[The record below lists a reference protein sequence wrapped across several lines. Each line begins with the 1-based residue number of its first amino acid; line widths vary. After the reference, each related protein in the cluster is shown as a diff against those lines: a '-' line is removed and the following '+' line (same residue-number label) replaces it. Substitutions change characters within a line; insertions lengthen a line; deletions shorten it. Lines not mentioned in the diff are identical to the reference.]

1 MIMRILAA
9 TCVATTGAVEPEC
22 VKSIWRQELPEGVEL
37 DWDFER
43 GHQVFVERNE
53 LVRRALDGGYDRI
66 FFVDSDVKL
75 PEGAVKNLLDPEEP
89 IVMGFVPLKNTRTE
103 KTSVYKHGKFFDKR
117 NCYITYELDI
127 MDGRVCVKGGGF
139 GCVMIDTDVFREIEP
154 PWFVYSE
161 NKNGI
166 RKGEDISFCY
176 KAAEHGYDIKA
187 DPRVLCKHKRSDWQ

>member
-1 MIMRILAA
+1 MRILAA
-9 TCVATTGAVEPEC
+9 TCVATTGSVEPEC

-89 IVMGFVPLKNTRTE
+89 IVMGFVPMKNT
-103 KTSVYKHGKFFDKR
+103 KNGKSSVYKHGGFFDKK
-117 NCYITYELDI
+117 NCILLNDLEHLPNRLD
-127 MDGRVCVKGGGF
+127 VKGGGF
-139 GCVMIDTDVFREIEP
+139 GCVLVDISVFKQVEP
-154 PWFVYSE
+154 PWFLYTE
-161 NKNGI
+161 NKHGT
-166 RKGEDISFCY
+166 RRGEDISFCY
-176 KAAEHGYDIKA
+176 KVA
-187 DPRVLCKHKRSDWQ
+187 DYGFRIFADTRVCCKHKRSDWL